1 MVRKHFRECYLVSS
15 LGMLMHFRS
24 GLLIVQEGSMT
35 VPAARIMKAED
46 TEVAIQTVIGSIYTL
61 VRRIPLTCIAE

>member
-1 MVRKHFRECYLVSS
+1 
-15 LGMLMHFRS
+15 
-24 GLLIVQEGSMT
+24 MT
-35 VPAARIMKAED
+35 VSAARIMKVED